1 MRLARLLLA
10 WLAAASAAV
19 VMLAAPASAAHPERP
34 SQPYSAYHLGAE
46 ACTWYETSGEVAFPA
61 VHQPE
66 VPTAVFAGYNSI
78 FVADPP
84 PGGSCPST
92 PPGDRVIEFTAYVDG
107 VAVAEQALPFQ
118 FRESY
123 QVELTSETGID
134 YVTVAVC
141 AVEAATDRCGRPA
154 TVYESG
160 PAPSTCVYDYRIL
173 NDWGSGWQGEIALTP
188 MAAPAQDW
196 LVVITLPEGTAIR
209 QGWKA
214 QISWIDDE
222 VRFTP
227 PPWSGPIP
235 VGGSFGPGF
244 LGTGPIPSHA
254 HIAAYVNGAR
264 CDRI

>member
-1 MRLARLLLA
+1 MRLARPLLA
-10 WLAAASAAV
+10 MLAAASAAL

-34 SQPYSAYHLGAE
+34 PQPYSTYHLGAE

-61 VHQPE
+61 VHPPQDS
-66 VPTAVFAGYNSI
+66 TAVFTGSNAI

-92 PPGDRVIEFTAYVDG
+92 PPGDRVIQFTAYADEV
-107 VAVAEQALPFQ
+107 VVAEQALPFQ

-123 QVELTSETGID
+123 RVELTSEEHID
-134 YVTVAVC
+134 HVTIAVC
-141 AVEAATDRCGRPA
+141 AVEAATEPCGRPA

-160 PAPSTCVYDYRIL
+160 SAPSTCVYDYTIL
-173 NDWGSGWQGEIALTP
+173 SDWGTGWQAEIALSP
-188 MAAPAQDW
+188 LSAPAQDW
-196 LVVITLPEGTAIR
+196 LVVITLPEGTTIR

-214 QISWIDDE
+214 QIVWIDDE

-227 PPWSGPIP
+227 PPWGGPIP

-244 LGTGPIPSHA
+244 IGTGPIPPDSHV
-254 HIAAYVNGAR
+254 AAYVNGTR